1 MGAITPQFLIDLES
15 RMQIAMESSYAGLLS
30 NLWWQNV
37 ARVRPST
44 GRREI
49 VTWLLS
55 TAQIR
60 DQGKGGNVRFDDLVS
75 TYTEYENKVAGAG
88 LKLSKYQLEDTD
100 GGGMDLAGQWSSDIG
115 MQAAYWP
122 QKLATH
128 FLKNGHTLGSA
139 GGYTG
144 YDSVAFFSASHLV
157 NPADPSGSTFANLF
171 TGGASGSYPGALP
184 IDESV
189 SLDVALANLAKLSA
203 YVASIKMPNGEDP
216 RSLRLKGLLVSPR
229 LMPRASQLVGAKFIA
244 STATGGVGGTSDV
257 EAYIRQLGL
266 AQPIQADELA
276 GFESDTTYFPIIEAV
291 GATQLGA
298 AIYSEREAFKVNFY
312 GPQDQVTL
320 GRKKEFEWTCE
331 GRNAIAPGH
340 PFLLAKV
347 KAT

>member
-1 MGAITPQFLIDLES
+1 MGAITPQFLIDLET

-30 NLWWQNV
+30 NLWWQRV

-44 GRREI
+44 GLKEI

-75 TYTEYENKVAGAG
+75 TYTQYENKVAGAG

-100 GGGMDLAGQWSSDIG
+100 GGGVDLAGQWSTDVG
-115 MQAAYWP
+115 AQAAYWP
-122 QKLATH
+122 QKLTTH
-128 FLKNGHTLGSA
+128 FLKNGHTASL
-139 GGYTG
+139 YTG

-157 NPADPSGSTFANLF
+157 NPADPDVGEFANLF
-171 TGGASGSYPGALP
+171 TGAASGSYPGALP
-184 IDESV
+184 IDDSV
-189 SLDVALANLAKLSA
+189 SMEVALANLSKLCA
-203 YVASIKMPNGEDP
+203 YVAGIKMPNGEDP
-216 RSLRLKGLLVSPR
+216 RGLRVTGLLCGPR
-229 LMPRASQLVGAKFIA
+229 LMPRAVQLTSAKFIA
-244 STATGGVGGTSDV
+244 TAVGSSAGSTDV
-257 EAYIRQLGL
+257 EALIKYLGF
-266 AQPIQADELA
+266 ATPIQADELY
-276 GFESDTTYFPIIEAV
+276 GFEDDKTYFPIIEAV

-298 AIYSEREAFKVNFY
+298 AIYSERDPFKVNFY

-320 GRKKEFEWTCE
+320 GRKKEFEWTIE

-340 PFLLAKV
+340 PFLLAKA